1 MMIARAC
8 TLLGCSLVIAACSSG
23 GSTNSGAAGT
33 PGNGSGGDSVHAGG
47 NSSAGSG
54 QGGSQNGSAGSS
66 AAQGGN
72 SAAGAGAGAGT
83 GATSSGPTVGDF
95 MGLNGFIDDDVAK
108 LAAVGNVRE
117 YHDWT
122 WNDGNGAKGYA
133 GYPDNKLQF
142 SVFGGFWD
150 FDAYYSQLTAK
161 NVMVF
166 PCVEGSVDY
175 LSSAMPPVKS
185 GADATDPASYVAHAA
200 FMYQYAARYGS
211 VKVDASKLKLDTSQK
226 VASGL
231 NVLPYYEDG
240 NEPDA
245 TWVHPD
251 GSFLFTP
258 EMTAAM
264 ASADYDGN
272 QGKMGATFGVKGAD
286 PNAKLVLA
294 GLAGAG
300 PKDFL
305 TNITSYLDGMR
316 AWATAHRGGSF
327 PADVINVHDYCFGP
341 DAFGTANPKPGLSPE
356 ECKLQ
361 DLMAAVVSYRDKN
374 LPGKELWLTEFGY
387 DTNAKSRLRAPAL
400 AGNSAEIVQGQ
411 WLVRSFIA
419 LMASGLDRAFL
430 FVSRDNC
437 TGDDTKCPDNAVQ
450 FSTSGVMTEKGQAT
464 PKASWYFLASFR
476 ARLGAMRYQGAADSG
491 MPNVSIAKF
500 YDAASDHGAYVVWA
514 PTSSATVV
522 KSYSLSVNA
531 ALTAATL
538 VTLADKSATGSE
550 TPLSP
555 KQGSLTLDVSET
567 PSIVLISGKP

>member
-1 MMIARAC
+1 M
-8 TLLGCSLVIAACSSG
+8 S
-23 GSTNSGAAGT
+23 
-33 PGNGSGGDSVHAGG
+33 GG
-47 NSSAGSG
+47 NSSAGFGQSG
-54 QGGSQNGSAGSS
+54 GNAGSS
-66 AAQGGN
+66 TAQGGN
-72 SAAGAGAGAGT
+72 PSAGAGAGAG
-83 GATSSGPTVGDF
+83 ASSGPTVGDF
-95 MGLNGFIDDDVAK
+95 MGLNAFIDDDVAK

-122 WNDGNGAKGYA
+122 WNDGNGAQGYT

-161 NVMVF
+161 KVMVF

-175 LSSAMPPVKS
+175 LSNAMPPVKS

-211 VKVDASKLKLDTSQK
+211 VKVDPSKLKLDASQT

-272 QGKMGATFGVKGAD
+272 QGKMGATVGIKSAD
-286 PNAKLVLA
+286 PNAKMVLA

-316 AWATAHRGGSF
+316 TWATAHRGGSF

-341 DAFGTANPKPGLSPE
+341 DPFGTANPKPGLSPE

-361 DLMAAVVSYRDKN
+361 DLMASIVSYRDAN

-387 DTNAKSRLRAPAL
+387 DTDAKSRLRAPAIS
-400 AGNSAEIVQGQ
+400 GNSAEIVQGQ

-464 PKASWYFLASFR
+464 PKASWYFLATFR
-476 ARLGAMRYQGAADSG
+476 ARLGAMRYQGSADSG
-491 MPNVSIAKF
+491 APNVSIAKF
-500 YDAASDHGAYVVWA
+500 YDAASDTGAYVVWA
-514 PTSSATVV
+514 PTSAATVV
-522 KSYSLSVNA
+522 SGYALGVSSS
-531 ALTAATL
+531 LTAATL
-538 VTLADKSATGSE
+538 VTLADKSATGTE
-550 TPLSP
+550 QALSP
-555 KQGSLTLDVSET
+555 TQGKVTLDVTET
-567 PSIVLISGKP
+567 PSIVLIAGSP